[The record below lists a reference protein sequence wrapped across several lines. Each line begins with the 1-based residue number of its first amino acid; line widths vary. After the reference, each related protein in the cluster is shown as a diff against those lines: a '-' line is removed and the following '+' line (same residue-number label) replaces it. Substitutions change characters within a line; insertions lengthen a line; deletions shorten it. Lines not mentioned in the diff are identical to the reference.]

1 MQFKGKTLELVW
13 LAISLLA
20 ILVAIAGILML

>member
-1 MQFKGKTLELVW
+1 MQFKGKKLDVVW

-20 ILVAIAGILML
+20 ILVAIAGIFRL